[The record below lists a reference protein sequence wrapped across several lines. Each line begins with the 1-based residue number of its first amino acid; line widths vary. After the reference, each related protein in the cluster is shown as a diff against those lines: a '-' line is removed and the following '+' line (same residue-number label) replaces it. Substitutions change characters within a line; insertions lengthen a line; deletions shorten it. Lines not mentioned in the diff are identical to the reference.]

1 MTLKRNYI
9 NLKLDMLDN
18 FFLKDIF
25 KKEKLKKKLFYKN
38 YALKIFGGIYFRWR
52 KFSVGFIFGEHFPPK
67 FKHTKNFDRQ
77 CICNT

>member
-9 NLKLDMLDN
+9 NLILDMLDK
-18 FFLKDIF
+18 FVLKDI
-25 KKEKLKKKLFYKN
+25 LKKKIKITNFYKN

-67 FKHTKNFDRQ
+67 IKPTENFDRQ
-77 CICNT
+77 CII